1 MHRIFIVAMAT
12 GLIILILTLNI
23 GGAETRRGGTI
34 AAPAAFLFVKI
45 AKGGTMQ
52 KRDNEQI
59 VETATEARGA
69 ERGPTVRN
77 VLVAGTG
84 LVIAAFVVIYF
95 VYFAH

>member
-1 MHRIFIVAMAT
+1 
-12 GLIILILTLNI
+12 
-23 GGAETRRGGTI
+23 
-34 AAPAAFLFVKI
+34 
-45 AKGGTMQ
+45 MQ

-59 VETATEARGA
+59 VETATKRAPHR
-69 ERGPTVRN
+69 RGPTVRN

>member
-1 MHRIFIVAMAT
+1 MHRICIVAMAT
-12 GLIILILTLNI
+12 GLIILIL
-23 GGAETRRGGTI
+23 ETRRGGTI
-34 AAPAAFLFVKI
+34 AAPVAFPLCKYRK
-45 AKGGTMQ
+45 KGGTMQ